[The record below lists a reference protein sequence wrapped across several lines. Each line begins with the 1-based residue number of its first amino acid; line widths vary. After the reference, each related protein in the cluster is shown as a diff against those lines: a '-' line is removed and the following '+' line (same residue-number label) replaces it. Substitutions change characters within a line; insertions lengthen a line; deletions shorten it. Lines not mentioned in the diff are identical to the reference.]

1 MLVNEQLSCY
11 HLGMHISLRKV
22 SLSGPS
28 QTLGLLDCWLQS
40 RWILGQQTLM
50 EMSSAQARSS
60 TDALLSS
67 MSKSCRPQG
76 AFTLGKTAVNLQ
88 EQTNL
93 CVFTRAPAVCHMVRS
108 EGCRFTRDTQLL
120 FSYLN
125 SVSPEMDV
133 IRQSLQRNPQK
144 DFVKGVSIS
153 TSENHTYGLIR
164 EIVLWKLHP

>member
-1 MLVNEQLSCY
+1 
-11 HLGMHISLRKV
+11 
-22 SLSGPS
+22 
-28 QTLGLLDCWLQS
+28 
-40 RWILGQQTLM
+40 
-50 EMSSAQARSS
+50 
-60 TDALLSS
+60 
-67 MSKSCRPQG
+67 
-76 AFTLGKTAVNLQ
+76 
-88 EQTNL
+88 
-93 CVFTRAPAVCHMVRS
+93 MVRS

-164 EIVLWKLHP
+164 ETVL